1 MSDAVKK
8 KPYETESYFK
18 IKDILAEMG
27 ASFRSMEKRGDF
39 HYKGWII
46 NGDGIGVGWI
56 IFERGC
62 YSSLR
67 FHRSVYEFNKK
78 ELELRIE
85 NMQLKS
91 DLEYREKEH
100 LMAHDKLM
108 ELKNRVLELVS

>member
-18 IKDILAEMG
+18 IKDILTEMG

-46 NGDGIGVGWI
+46 NGDGVGVGWI

-78 ELELRIE
+78 ELEFPQLMLRG
-85 NMQLKS
+85 QLEPTLLSSPRLPQGDASRKP
-91 DLEYREKEH
+91 H
-100 LMAHDKLM
+100 LP
-108 ELKNRVLELVS
+108 